1 MDKTY
6 IDMTLQERTKG
17 RALLNFWYNE
27 STPDERE
34 SGRTWYD
41 EAKSYVNILSLRF
54 DVPKLIC
61 AGVISSL
68 SPNNKWERNKIDA
81 HAVLD
86 AVSKGT
92 PPDQVKVCTYNNNKH
107 KAFAIARG
115 DMKILKQ
122 SPKTYAFARNISG
135 EDTHQVTIDKWHLRA
150 IQTRSKSPKECK
162 TSVTP
167 LQYKNLEKDCQK
179 VAKKYGVK
187 PSTLQAIVWVTIRNR
202 WMS

>member
-1 MDKTY
+1 
-6 IDMTLQERTKG
+6 MTTKERTKG

-34 SGRTWYD
+34 LGRSWYN
-41 EAKSYVNILSLRF
+41 EARSYVKILSLRF
-54 DVPKLIC
+54 ELPEIIC
-61 AGVISSL
+61 AGVVSAL

-81 HAVLD
+81 YAVIN
-86 AVSKGT
+86 AVKNNI
-92 PPDQVKVCTYNNNKH
+92 PVDQVKVCTYNANKD

-115 DMKILKQ
+115 DTRILKR

-135 EDTHQVTIDKWHLRA
+135 EDAHQVTIDKWHLRA
-150 IQTRSKSPKECK
+150 IQTKSKSPRDCK
-162 TSVTP
+162 TTITP

-179 VAKKYGVK
+179 VAKKYGLE
-187 PSTLQAIVWVTIRNR
+187 PSVLQATVWVTIRNR

>member
-1 MDKTY
+1 
-6 IDMTLQERTKG
+6 MTLQERTKG